1 MILTTKTKVA
11 AASAAY
17 GVISLARSIV
27 GRDKCVAVRRGG
39 MNWHLD
45 LSEGIDFSIYLL
57 GAFERSTVMTLRKLI
72 RPGNI
77 IFDVGANIGAHTLGL
92 ARSTGPEGHVFAFEP
107 TDFAFAKLKR
117 NLALNP
123 ELELRT
129 QAYQILLAS
138 DPGTALPAKIYSS
151 WPLAGDEPVH
161 PKHRGRLSTTSDALV
176 DTVDGFVTRE
186 GIARL
191 DVIKID
197 VDGNEYPVLQG
208 ASRTLARFGPTL
220 VMELSP
226 YVHAEAEPKLCRPD
240 RASAGSRLFTTGC
253 FLTWR
258 SLPLRADDLEM
269 LIPDGAGINVIARP
283 REGYE
288 GKRRA

>member
-11 AASAAY
+11 AAGAAY
-17 GVISLARSIV
+17 RVISLARSIA
-27 GRDKCVAVRRGG
+27 GRDKCVDVRRGG

-57 GAFERSTVMTLRKLI
+57 GAFERSTVATLRKLV
-72 RPGNI
+72 RPGSI

-129 QAYQILLAS
+129 HAYQILLAS
-138 DPGTALPAKIYSS
+138 DPGMALPAKIYSS
-151 WPLAGDEPVH
+151 WPLAGNEPVH

-191 DVIKID
+191 DLIKID

-226 YVHAEAEPKLCRPD
+226 YVHAEQNQSFATLIELLRD
-240 RASAGSRLFTTGC
+240 LDYSLQDAS
-253 FLTWR
+253 TWR

-288 GKRRA
+288 SKHRA

>member
-11 AASAAY
+11 AAGAAY
-17 GVISLARSIV
+17 RVMSLARSIV
-27 GRDKCVAVRRGG
+27 GKNRYVTLERGG
-39 MNWHLD
+39 LKWCLD
-45 LSEGIDFSIYLL
+45 LSEGIDFSIYLF
-57 GAFERSTVMTLRKLI
+57 GAFERSTVASLQKLAK
-72 RPGNI
+72 PGDV
-77 IFDVGANIGAHTLGL
+77 IFDIGANIGAHTLGL
-92 ARSTGPEGHVFAFEP
+92 ARCAGPEGRVFAFEP

-129 QAYQILLAS
+129 RSYQILLAS
-138 DPGTALPAKIYSS
+138 DPGAALPAKIYSS

-191 DVIKID
+191 DLIKID
-197 VDGNEYPVLQG
+197 VDGNEYPVLKG
-208 ASRTLARFGPTL
+208 AIRTLARFGPTL

-226 YVHAEAEPKLCRPD
+226 YVHAEQNQSFAALIELLRD
-240 RASAGSRLFTTGC
+240 LGYSLQDAS
-253 FLTWR
+253 TWR
-258 SLPLRADDLEM
+258 SLPLRADDLER

-283 REGYE
+283 GEGYE